1 MARAF
6 ESSTKF
12 NHNQGDNMQAVNLIA
27 QIQSMTVIAVALLIG
42 LGALGTAIG
51 FGLLGGKFLEGA
63 ARQPEM
69 VPMLQVKMFIV
80 AGLLDAIAMIGVGVA
95 LFFTF
100 ANPFLGSISA

>member
-1 MARAF
+1 MEIA
-6 ESSTKF
+6 TI
-12 NHNQGDNMQAVNLIA
+12 QGFTA
-27 QIQSMTVIAVALLIG
+27 IAVGLILG

-63 ARQPEM
+63 ARQPEL

-80 AGLLDAIAMIGVGVA
+80 AGLLDAVTMIGVGLA

-100 ANPFLGSISA
+100 ANPFLPK